1 MENKC
6 PYCGNE
12 DIISGTLETAYGVGF
27 IPEGQKGLVK
37 KSSMISALACKK
49 CGAVFGFKLTDK
61 PVKLT
66 D

>member
-6 PYCGNE
+6 PFCGNE
-12 DIISGTLETAYGVGF
+12 SIINGKLESTGGLVF
-27 IPEGQKGLVK
+27 IPEGENGLIK
-37 KSSMISALACKK
+37 KSSYISALACRK